1 MGKVKNG
8 ALMIVVG
15 TLAYFFLGV
24 MYVWSVLRIELN
36 SVFTGYTAAQ
46 LSMCFTLMMST
57 FCVGGFVGGK
67 IVQRKTPALSLR
79 IGSLLILLG
88 YIGASMMGRLQA
100 DSALVLL
107 YISYSVLGGFGIG
120 MGYNALMANISP
132 WFPGKVGLVTGI
144 MMMGMGLSSLAF
156 AFIIENICPIIGI
169 FNIFLYVGVAVALML
184 FISSFVV
191 KKPPVAT
198 KREEN
203 VPNGVVSKTPRQMM
217 SSLSFW
223 IYFIW
228 NTFAGCCGLL
238 VINSAANIAAYFG
251 LAASL
256 GMVISIFNGCGRP
269 VVGLLVDKL
278 GRYKAMSLLN
288 IMLIAAALM
297 LIISDKAGI
306 SALMFVGMIFVGIV
320 YGGGSTIATK
330 VISDLY
336 GPRYFG
342 VNHSI
347 SNFCVIAASFVGP
360 YLSGILQDRS
370 GGGFTSTFYMLLVIS
385 IIMLLLIFALI
396 GAVKKEDKIYKK
408 IL

>member
-1 MGKVKNG
+1 MTKVKNG
-8 ALMIVVG
+8 FLMVAIG

-24 MYVWSVLRIELN
+24 MYVWSVIRIEISN
-36 SVFTGYTAAQ
+36 VFITYSAAQ
-46 LSMCFTLMMST
+46 LSFCFTLMMST
-57 FCVGGFVGGK
+57 FCIGGFVGGK
-67 IVQRKTPALSLR
+67 IVQHKSPAFSLR
-79 IGSLLILLG
+79 ISSLLILLG
-88 YIGASMMGRLQA
+88 YLGTAMMRYLEA
-100 DSALVLL
+100 ENALILL
-107 YISYSVLGGFGIG
+107 YIAYSVVGGFGIG

-156 AFIIENICPIIGI
+156 AFVIENVCPVIGI
-169 FNIFLYVGVAVALML
+169 FNIFICIAIAVSVML
-184 FISSFVV
+184 FVSSFVV
-191 KKPPVAT
+191 KKPPMAS
-198 KREEN
+198 KKHDN
-203 VPNGVVSKTPRQMM
+203 DSSGVLSKTPKQMV
-217 SSLSFW
+217 SSISFW
-223 IYFIW
+223 IYFLW
-228 NTFAGCCGLL
+228 NTFAGCSGLL

-278 GRYKAMSLLN
+278 GQYKAMSLLN
-288 IMLIAAALM
+288 VMLIAAAIM

-330 VISDLY
+330 VINELY
-336 GPRYFG
+336 GPKHFG

-360 YLSGILQDRS
+360 FLSGVLQDKS
-370 GGGFTSTFYMLLVIS
+370 GGGFISTFYLLLVIS
-385 IIMLLLIFALI
+385 LLMMCLIFALI
-396 GAVKKEDKIYKK
+396 IAVKKEKNI
-408 IL
+408 